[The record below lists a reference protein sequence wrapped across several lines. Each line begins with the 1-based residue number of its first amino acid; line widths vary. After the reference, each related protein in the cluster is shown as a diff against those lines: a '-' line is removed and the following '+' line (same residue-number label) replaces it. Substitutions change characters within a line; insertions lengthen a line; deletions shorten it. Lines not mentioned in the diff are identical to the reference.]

1 MARLLNLQYHLVG
14 LDSSMRLV
22 FITLVAIILSGCQAH
37 QQALQKPP
45 ELAVAPVPVIAEIP
59 ELDGSKIPIAV
70 YDFTDKTGQRKPN
83 ERFSQLSSAVTQG
96 AEVYVIDALKN
107 IGNETWF
114 IVLERNALDKLTK
127 ERQLIRSTAETF
139 DKGKKSP
146 LKALKYAGLLIE
158 GGVVGYDSN
167 LTSGGIG
174 ARYFGIGANTQYRTD
189 QVTVAM
195 RIVSVQTGEIL
206 MTVLTQKSIASTSS
220 GADVFRFLDLGT
232 KALEV
237 EAGSAVNEP
246 TSYAVKAAI
255 EAAVAELVKQGEEK
269 GFWKFKGKDYGE
281 KIIGYYPNEKPKTA
295 GEKQ

>member
-1 MARLLNLQYHLVG
+1 MFRRILLLIAGAFL
-14 LDSSMRLV
+14 L
-22 FITLVAIILSGCQAH
+22 AGCGASTGVVKQ
-37 QQALQKPP
+37 P
-45 ELAVAPVPVIAEIP
+45 ELAPMPVPVIAEIP
-59 ELDGSKIPIAV
+59 ELDGQKIPIAV
-70 YDFTDKTGQRKPN
+70 YEFTDKTGQRKPN

-114 IVLERNALDKLTK
+114 TVLERNSLQNLTK

-139 DKGKKSP
+139 DKGKSP
-146 LKALKYAGLLIE
+146 LKALKFAGLMIE

-167 LTSGGIG
+167 ITSGGVG
-174 ARYFGIGANTQYRTD
+174 ARYFGIGASTEYRSD

-206 MTVLTQKSIASTSS
+206 LTVLTQKTILSHSS
-220 GADVFRFLDLGT
+220 GADVFRFLDMGT

-237 EAGSAVNEP
+237 EAGMAVNEP

-255 EAAVAELVKQGEEK
+255 EAAVAELVKQGEQK
-269 GFWKFKGKDYGE
+269 GFWKYKGKDYGDAVV
-281 KIIGYYPNEKPKTA
+281 GYYPNGKPKTA
-295 GEKQ
+295 GENK

>member
-1 MARLLNLQYHLVG
+1 MFKRLLP
-14 LDSSMRLV
+14 
-22 FITLVAIILSGCQAH
+22 IIAISLLLAGCGAH
-37 QQALQKPP
+37 TGVVEQP
-45 ELAVAPVPVIAEIP
+45 ELAPAPVPVIAEIP
-59 ELDGSKIPIAV
+59 ELDGPKIPIAV
-70 YDFTDKTGQRKPN
+70 YEFTDKTGQRKPN

-114 IVLERNALDKLTK
+114 VVLERNSLQNLTK

-139 DKGKKSP
+139 DSGKSP
-146 LKALKYAGLLIE
+146 LKALKYAGLMIE

-167 LTSGGIG
+167 ITSGGIG
-174 ARYFGIGANTQYRTD
+174 ARYFGIGANTQYRSD
-189 QVTVAM
+189 QITVAM

-206 MTVLTQKSIASTSS
+206 LTVLTQKTILSHSS
-220 GADVFRFLDLGT
+220 GGDVFRFLDLGT

-237 EAGSAVNEP
+237 EAGYAVNEP

-269 GFWKFKGKDYGE
+269 AFWKFKGKDYTG
-281 KIIGYYPNEKPKTA
+281 KVVGYYPNGKPKTA
-295 GEKQ
+295 GEKK

>member
-1 MARLLNLQYHLVG
+1 MFKRFSLAITGILLLAL
-14 LDSSMRLV
+14 
-22 FITLVAIILSGCQAH
+22 TGCGAH
-37 QQALQKPP
+37 TGKTEQPQ
-45 ELAVAPVPVIAEIP
+45 LAPAPVPVIAEIP
-59 ELDGSKIPIAV
+59 ELDGPKIPIAV
-70 YDFTDKTGQRKPN
+70 YEFTDKTGQRKPN

-114 IVLERNALDKLTK
+114 VVLERNSLQNLTK

-139 DKGKKSP
+139 DSGKSP
-146 LKALKYAGLLIE
+146 LKALKYAGLMIE

-167 LTSGGIG
+167 ITSGGIG
-174 ARYFGIGANTQYRTD
+174 ARYFGIGANTQYRSD
-189 QVTVAM
+189 QITVAM

-206 MTVLTQKSIASTSS
+206 LTVLTQKTILSHSS
-220 GADVFRFLDLGT
+220 GGDVFRFLDLGT

-237 EAGSAVNEP
+237 EAGYAVNEP

-269 GFWKFKGKDYGE
+269 AFWKFKGKDYGDAVV
-281 KIIGYYPNEKPKTA
+281 GYYPNGKPKTA
-295 GEKQ
+295 GENK

>member
-1 MARLLNLQYHLVG
+1 MFRRILLLIAGAFL
-14 LDSSMRLV
+14 L
-22 FITLVAIILSGCQAH
+22 AGCGASTGVIKQ
-37 QQALQKPP
+37 P
-45 ELAVAPVPVIAEIP
+45 ELAPMPVPVIAEIP
-59 ELDGSKIPIAV
+59 ELDGQKIPIAV
-70 YDFTDKTGQRKPN
+70 YEFTDKTGQRKPN

-114 IVLERNALDKLTK
+114 TVLERNSLQNLTK

-139 DKGKKSP
+139 DKGKSP
-146 LKALKYAGLLIE
+146 LKALKFAGLMIE

-167 LTSGGIG
+167 ITSGGVG
-174 ARYFGIGANTQYRTD
+174 ARYFGIGASTEYRSD
-189 QVTVAM
+189 QITVAM

-206 MTVLTQKSIASTSS
+206 LTVLTQKTILSHSS
-220 GADVFRFLDLGT
+220 GGDVFRFLDLGT

-237 EAGSAVNEP
+237 EAGYAVNEP

-269 GFWKFKGKDYGE
+269 AFWKFKGKDYTG
-281 KIIGYYPNEKPKTA
+281 KVVGYYPNGKPKTA
-295 GEKQ
+295 GEKK

>member
-1 MARLLNLQYHLVG
+1 MK
-14 LDSSMRLV
+14 
-22 FITLVAIILSGCQAH
+22 FIFPILIALILSGCQTT
-37 QQALQKPP
+37 QQALVKPP
-45 ELAVAPVPVIAEIP
+45 ELAVAPVPIIAEIP
-59 ELDGSKIPIAV
+59 ELDGPKIPIAV

-114 IVLERNALDKLTK
+114 TVLERNSLDHLTK

-139 DKGKKSP
+139 DKGKSP
-146 LKALKYAGLLIE
+146 LKALKYAGLLID

-167 LTSGGIG
+167 LTSGGMG

-206 MTVLTQKSIASTSS
+206 LTVLTQKSIASTSS

-232 KALEV
+232 KALEL
-237 EAGSAVNEP
+237 ETGAAVNEP

-255 EAAVAELVKQGEEK
+255 EAAVAELVKQGEQK
-269 GFWKFKGKDYGE
+269 GFWKFKGKDYGDAV
-281 KIIGYYPNEKPKTA
+281 IGYYPNGKPKTNSTA
-295 GEKQ
+295 GEEK

>member
-1 MARLLNLQYHLVG
+1 MFKRFSLAITGILLLAL
-14 LDSSMRLV
+14 
-22 FITLVAIILSGCQAH
+22 TGCGAH
-37 QQALQKPP
+37 TGKTEQPQ
-45 ELAVAPVPVIAEIP
+45 LAPAPVPVIAEIP
-59 ELDGSKIPIAV
+59 ELDGPKIPIAV
-70 YDFTDKTGQRKPN
+70 YEFTDKTGQRKPN

-114 IVLERNALDKLTK
+114 VVLERNSLQNLTK

-139 DKGKKSP
+139 DSGKSP
-146 LKALKYAGLLIE
+146 LKALKYAGLMIE

-167 LTSGGIG
+167 ITSGGIG
-174 ARYFGIGANTQYRTD
+174 ARYFGIGANTQYRSD
-189 QVTVAM
+189 QITVAM

-206 MTVLTQKSIASTSS
+206 LTVLTQKTILSHSS
-220 GADVFRFLDLGT
+220 GGDVFRFLDLGT

-237 EAGSAVNEP
+237 EAGYAVNEP

-269 GFWKFKGKDYGE
+269 AFWKFKGKDYSG
-281 KIIGYYPNEKPKTA
+281 KVVGYYPNGKPKTA
-295 GEKQ
+295 GEKK

>member
-1 MARLLNLQYHLVG
+1 MFGRIIKPFAGILLMLV
-14 LDSSMRLV
+14 L
-22 FITLVAIILSGCQAH
+22 AGCGGHTSEVHEQ
-37 QQALQKPP
+37 PTIGP
-45 ELAVAPVPVIAEIP
+45 APVPIISEIP
-59 ELDGSKIPIAV
+59 ELDGPKIPIAV
-70 YDFTDKTGQRKPN
+70 YEFTDKTGQRKPN

-114 IVLERNALDKLTK
+114 TVLERTNLDKLTK

-139 DKGKKSP
+139 DKGKSP
-146 LKALKYAGLLIE
+146 LKALKYAGLLID

-167 LTSGGIG
+167 ITSGGLG
-174 ARYFGIGANTQYRTD
+174 ARYFGIGASTEYRTD

-206 MTVLTQKSIASTSS
+206 LTVLTQKTIASHST

-237 EAGSAVNEP
+237 EAGMAVNEP

-255 EAAVAELVKQGEEK
+255 EAAVAELVKQGEDK
-269 GFWKFKGKDYGE
+269 GFWKFKGKWYGDAV
-281 KIIGYYPNEKPKTA
+281 IGYYPNGKPKTA

>member
-1 MARLLNLQYHLVG
+1 MLV
-14 LDSSMRLV
+14 L
-22 FITLVAIILSGCQAH
+22 AGCGGHTSEVHEQ
-37 QQALQKPP
+37 PTIGP
-45 ELAVAPVPVIAEIP
+45 APVPVISEIP
-59 ELDGSKIPIAV
+59 ELDGPKIPIAV
-70 YDFTDKTGQRKPN
+70 YEFTDKTGQRKPN

-114 IVLERNALDKLTK
+114 TVLERTNLDKLTK
-127 ERQLIRSTAETF
+127 ERQLIRSTADTF
-139 DKGKKSP
+139 DKGKSP
-146 LKALKYAGLLIE
+146 LKALKFAGLLID

-167 LTSGGIG
+167 ITSGGLG
-174 ARYFGIGANTQYRTD
+174 ARYFGIGASTEYRTD

-206 MTVLTQKSIASTSS
+206 LTVLTQKSIASHST

-237 EAGSAVNEP
+237 ETGVAVNEP

-255 EAAVAELVKQGEEK
+255 EAAVAELVKQGEDK
-269 GFWKFKGKDYGE
+269 GFWKFKGKDYGD
-281 KIIGYYPNEKPKTA
+281 KIIGYYPNGKPKTA

>member
-1 MARLLNLQYHLVG
+1 MKL
-14 LDSSMRLV
+14 
-22 FITLVAIILSGCQAH
+22 
-37 QQALQKPP
+37 
-45 ELAVAPVPVIAEIP
+45 LAVLLSLALMTGCTSIPSSVEIGNPPSVQSSPIPMMMSAVPPI
-59 ELDGSKIPIAV
+59 DGKKITIAV
-70 YDFTDKTGQRKPN
+70 YQFMDKTGQRKPN

-114 IVLERNALDKLTK
+114 VVLERNSLQNLTK

-139 DKGKKSP
+139 DSGKSP
-146 LKALKYAGLLIE
+146 LKALKYAGLMIE

-167 LTSGGIG
+167 ITSGGIG
-174 ARYFGIGANTQYRTD
+174 ARYFGIGANTQYRSD
-189 QVTVAM
+189 QITVAM

-206 MTVLTQKSIASTSS
+206 LTVLTQKTILSYSS
-220 GADVFRFLDLGT
+220 GGDVFRFLDLGT

-237 EAGSAVNEP
+237 EAGYAVNEP

-269 GFWKFKGKDYGE
+269 AFWKFKGKDYSG
-281 KIIGYYPNEKPKTA
+281 KVVGYYPNGKPKTA
-295 GEKQ
+295 GEKK

>member
-1 MARLLNLQYHLVG
+1 MRLLLPILIA
-14 LDSSMRLV
+14 L
-22 FITLVAIILSGCQAH
+22 ALSGCQAH
-37 QQALQKPP
+37 HNTVKKPP
-45 ELAVAPVPVIAEIP
+45 ELAIAPVPIIAEIP
-59 ELDGSKIPIAV
+59 ELDGPRIPIAV

-114 IVLERNALDKLTK
+114 TVLERNSLDHLTK
-127 ERQLIRSTAETF
+127 ERQLIRSTSETF
-139 DKGKKSP
+139 DKGKSP
-146 LKALKYAGLLIE
+146 LKALKYAGLLID

-167 LTSGGIG
+167 LTSGGMG

-195 RIVSVQTGEIL
+195 RIISVQTGEIL
-206 MTVLTQKSIASTSS
+206 LTVLTQKSIASVQS
-220 GADVFRFLDLGT
+220 GGDVFRFLDLGT
-232 KALEV
+232 KALEI
-237 EAGSAVNEP
+237 ELGTAVNEP

-255 EAAVAELVKQGEEK
+255 EAAVAELVKQGEQK
-269 GFWKFKGKDYGE
+269 GFWKFKGKDYGD
-281 KIIGYYPNEKPKTA
+281 KVIGYFPNGKPKGNSTA

>member
-1 MARLLNLQYHLVG
+1 MFKRLLPI
-14 LDSSMRLV
+14 
-22 FITLVAIILSGCQAH
+22 FAISLLLAGCQTTKTVSE
-37 QQALQKPP
+37 QP
-45 ELAVAPVPVIAEIP
+45 ELAPAPVPVIAEIP
-59 ELDGSKIPIAV
+59 ELDGQKIPIAV
-70 YDFTDKTGQRKPN
+70 YEFTDKTGQRKPN

-114 IVLERNALDKLTK
+114 VVLERNSLQNLTK

-139 DKGKKSP
+139 DSGKSP
-146 LKALKYAGLLIE
+146 LKALKYAGLMIE

-167 LTSGGIG
+167 ITSGGIG
-174 ARYFGIGANTQYRTD
+174 ARYFGIGANTQYRSD
-189 QVTVAM
+189 QITVAM

-206 MTVLTQKSIASTSS
+206 LTVLTQKTILSHSS
-220 GADVFRFLDLGT
+220 GGDVFRFLDLGT

-237 EAGSAVNEP
+237 EAGYAVNEP

-269 GFWKFKGKDYGE
+269 AFWKFKGKDYTG
-281 KIIGYYPNEKPKTA
+281 KVVGYYPNGKPKTA
-295 GEKQ
+295 GEKK

>member
-1 MARLLNLQYHLVG
+1 MCMRIIPLIIGILL
-14 LDSSMRLV
+14 
-22 FITLVAIILSGCQAH
+22 LSGCGAH
-37 QQALQKPP
+37 TSVVEQPQ
-45 ELAVAPVPVIAEIP
+45 LAPVPVPVIAEIP
-59 ELDGSKIPIAV
+59 ELDGQKIPIAV
-70 YDFTDKTGQRKPN
+70 YEFTDKTGQRKPN

-114 IVLERNALDKLTK
+114 TVLERNSLQNLTK

-139 DKGKKSP
+139 DDGKSP
-146 LKALKYAGLLIE
+146 LKALKYAGLMIE

-167 LTSGGIG
+167 ITSGGVG
-174 ARYFGIGANTQYRTD
+174 ARYFGIGASTEYRSD

-206 MTVLTQKSIASTSS
+206 LTVLTQKTILSHSS

-237 EAGSAVNEP
+237 EAGYAVNEP

-255 EAAVAELVKQGEEK
+255 EAAVAELVKQGETK
-269 GFWKFKGKDYGE
+269 GYWKFKGKDYGNAV
-281 KIIGYYPNEKPKTA
+281 IGYYPNGVPKTA
-295 GEKQ
+295 GEKK

>member
-1 MARLLNLQYHLVG
+1 MFKRLLP
-14 LDSSMRLV
+14 
-22 FITLVAIILSGCQAH
+22 IIVVSLLLAGCQTTKTVS
-37 QQALQKPP
+37 QQP
-45 ELAVAPVPVIAEIP
+45 ELAPAPVPVIAEIP
-59 ELDGSKIPIAV
+59 ELDGQKIPIAV
-70 YDFTDKTGQRKPN
+70 YEFTDKTGQRKPN

-114 IVLERNALDKLTK
+114 IVLERNSLQNLTK

-139 DKGKKSP
+139 DDGKSP
-146 LKALKYAGLLIE
+146 LKALKYAGLMIE

-167 LTSGGIG
+167 ITSGGIG
-174 ARYFGIGANTQYRTD
+174 ARYFGIGANTQYRSD
-189 QVTVAM
+189 QITVAM

-206 MTVLTQKSIASTSS
+206 LTVLTQKTILSHSS
-220 GADVFRFLDLGT
+220 GGDIFRFLDLGT

-237 EAGSAVNEP
+237 EAGYAVNEP

-269 GFWKFKGKDYGE
+269 AFWKFKGKDYSG
-281 KIIGYYPNEKPKTA
+281 KVVGYYPNGKPRTA
-295 GEKQ
+295 GEKK

>member
-1 MARLLNLQYHLVG
+1 MFKRFIPLIAGILLLGGCGAHT
-14 LDSSMRLV
+14 DSVREQP
-22 FITLVAIILSGCQAH
+22 TVA
-37 QQALQKPP
+37 P
-45 ELAVAPVPVIAEIP
+45 APVPVIAEIP
-59 ELDGSKIPIAV
+59 ELDGTKIPIAV
-70 YDFTDKTGQRKPN
+70 YEFTDKTGQRKPN

-114 IVLERNALDKLTK
+114 TVLERNSLQNLTK

-139 DKGKKSP
+139 DDGKSP
-146 LKALKYAGLLIE
+146 LKALKYAGLMIE

-167 LTSGGIG
+167 ITSGGIG
-174 ARYFGIGANTQYRTD
+174 ARYFGIGASTEYRTD

-206 MTVLTQKSIASTSS
+206 LTVLTQKTIASTSS

-237 EAGSAVNEP
+237 ETGIAVNEP

-255 EAAVAELVKQGEEK
+255 EAAVAELVKQGEQK
-269 GFWKFKGKDYGE
+269 NFWKFKGKDYGE
-281 KIIGYYPNEKPKTA
+281 AVVGYYPNGKPKGA
-295 GEKQ
+295 GERK

>member
-1 MARLLNLQYHLVG
+1 MFKRIIPILL
-14 LDSSMRLV
+14 
-22 FITLVAIILSGCQAH
+22 TLVLSGCGAH
-37 QQALQKPP
+37 TAGIHEQPT
-45 ELAVAPVPVIAEIP
+45 LAPAPVPVIAEIP
-59 ELDGSKIPIAV
+59 DLDGQKIPIAV
-70 YDFTDKTGQRKPN
+70 YAFTDKTGQRKPN

-114 IVLERNALDKLTK
+114 TVLERNSLQNLTK

-139 DKGKKSP
+139 DDGRSP
-146 LKALKYAGLLIE
+146 LKALKYAGLMIE

-167 LTSGGIG
+167 ITSGGVG
-174 ARYFGIGANTQYRTD
+174 ARYFGIGASTEYRTD

-206 MTVLTQKSIASTSS
+206 LTVLTQKSIASHSS

-237 EAGSAVNEP
+237 EAGMAVNEP
-246 TSYAVKAAI
+246 TSYAVRAAI
-255 EAAVAELVKQGEEK
+255 EAAVAELVKQGEQK
-269 GFWKFKGKDYGE
+269 GFWKFKGKDYGDVA
-281 KIIGYYPNEKPKTA
+281 IGYFPNGKPKTA

>member
-1 MARLLNLQYHLVG
+1 MFKHIIPI
-14 LDSSMRLV
+14 
-22 FITLVAIILSGCQAH
+22 ITMLALAGCGAH
-37 QQALQKPP
+37 TAGVHEQPS
-45 ELAVAPVPVIAEIP
+45 LAPAPVPVIADIA
-59 ELDGSKIPIAV
+59 ELDGPKIPIAV
-70 YDFTDKTGQRKPN
+70 YEFTDKTGQRKPN
-83 ERFSQLSSAVTQG
+83 DRFSQLSSAVTQG

-114 IVLERNALDKLTK
+114 TVLERNSLQNLTK

-139 DKGKKSP
+139 DDGKSP
-146 LKALKYAGLLIE
+146 LKALKYAGLMIE

-167 LTSGGIG
+167 ITSGGIG
-174 ARYFGIGANTQYRTD
+174 ARYFGIGASTEYRTD

-206 MTVLTQKSIASTSS
+206 LTVLTQKSIASHSS

-237 EAGSAVNEP
+237 ETGMAVNEP

-269 GFWKFKGKDYGE
+269 SFWKFKGKDYGNVAV
-281 KIIGYYPNEKPKTA
+281 GYYPNGKPKTTA
-295 GEKQ
+295 GEKK

>member
-1 MARLLNLQYHLVG
+1 MLLALALAGCGAHNAKIHEQP
-14 LDSSMRLV
+14 
-22 FITLVAIILSGCQAH
+22 TL
-37 QQALQKPP
+37 
-45 ELAVAPVPVIAEIP
+45 APAAVPVLTDIP
-59 ELDGSKIPIAV
+59 DLDGPKIPIAV
-70 YDFTDKTGQRKPN
+70 YEFTDKTGQRKPN

-114 IVLERNALDKLTK
+114 TVLERNSLQNLTK

-139 DKGKKSP
+139 DKGKSP
-146 LKALKYAGLLIE
+146 LKALKFAGLMIE

-167 LTSGGIG
+167 ITSGGVG
-174 ARYFGIGANTQYRTD
+174 ARYFGIGASTEYRTD

-206 MTVLTQKSIASTSS
+206 LTVLTQKSIASHSS

-237 EAGSAVNEP
+237 EAGMAVNEP
-246 TSYAVKAAI
+246 TSYAVRAAI
-255 EAAVAELVKQGEEK
+255 EAAVAELVKQGEQK
-269 GFWKFKGKDYGE
+269 GFWKFKGKDYGD
-281 KIIGYYPNEKPKTA
+281 KAIGYFPNGRPKTSTA
-295 GEKQ
+295 GDKK

>member
-1 MARLLNLQYHLVG
+1 MLLALALAGCGAHNAKIHEQP
-14 LDSSMRLV
+14 
-22 FITLVAIILSGCQAH
+22 TL
-37 QQALQKPP
+37 
-45 ELAVAPVPVIAEIP
+45 APAAVPVLTDIP
-59 ELDGSKIPIAV
+59 DLDGPKIPIAV
-70 YDFTDKTGQRKPN
+70 YQFTDKTGQRKPN

-114 IVLERNALDKLTK
+114 TVLERNSLQNLTK

-139 DKGKKSP
+139 DKGKSP
-146 LKALKYAGLLIE
+146 LKALKFAGLMIE

-167 LTSGGIG
+167 ITSGGVG
-174 ARYFGIGANTQYRTD
+174 ARYFGIGASTEYRTD

-206 MTVLTQKSIASTSS
+206 LTVLTQKSIASHSS

-237 EAGSAVNEP
+237 EAGMAVNEP
-246 TSYAVKAAI
+246 TSYAVRAAI
-255 EAAVAELVKQGEEK
+255 EAAVAELVKQGEQK
-269 GFWKFKGKDYGE
+269 GFWKFKGKDYGD
-281 KIIGYYPNEKPKTA
+281 KAIGYFPNGRPKPSTA
-295 GEKQ
+295 GDKK

>member
-1 MARLLNLQYHLVG
+1 MLLALALAGCGAHNAKIHEQP
-14 LDSSMRLV
+14 
-22 FITLVAIILSGCQAH
+22 TL
-37 QQALQKPP
+37 
-45 ELAVAPVPVIAEIP
+45 APAAVPVLTDIP
-59 ELDGSKIPIAV
+59 DLDGPKIPIAV
-70 YDFTDKTGQRKPN
+70 YQFTDKTGQRKPN

-114 IVLERNALDKLTK
+114 TVLERNSLQNLTK

-139 DKGKKSP
+139 DKGKSP
-146 LKALKYAGLLIE
+146 LKALKFAGLMIE

-167 LTSGGIG
+167 ITSGGVG
-174 ARYFGIGANTQYRTD
+174 ARYFGIGASTEYRTD

-206 MTVLTQKSIASTSS
+206 LTVLTQKSIASHSS

-237 EAGSAVNEP
+237 EAGMAVNEP
-246 TSYAVKAAI
+246 TSYAVRAAI
-255 EAAVAELVKQGEEK
+255 EAAVAELVKQGEQK
-269 GFWKFKGKDYGE
+269 GFWKFKGKDYGD
-281 KIIGYYPNEKPKTA
+281 KAIGYFPNGRPKTSTA
-295 GEKQ
+295 GDKK